1 MEAMSSFDPASR
13 DASTPGPAD
22 PETPAA
28 ETQEES
34 APLEPAVEPE
44 VAEPGTEVAWTAELG
59 AEVADPEAAER
70 DPGTAELV
78 EPAEPEPEPAEPEP
92 EAAEPEVVETEVRV
106 MLQRS
111 VRYGPVLVGFAVLGA
126 LAGVVACL
134 LFPIAGDAEYTM
146 AQVAGFMA
154 MIGGAIGLL
163 VGGVLALILT
173 LVAKRRRGTGVAIQA
188 DVR

>member
-1 MEAMSSFDPASR
+1 MSSPDPASR
-13 DASTPGPAD
+13 DASTPGLRGPG
-22 PETPAA
+22 TPAA
-28 ETQEES
+28 ETQDQ
-34 APLEPAVEPE
+34 PASLEPE
-44 VAEPGTEVAWTAELG
+44 VVAPDALAPDALEPDALES
-59 AEVADPEAAER
+59 
-70 DPGTAELV
+70 
-78 EPAEPEPEPAEPEP
+78 
-92 EAAEPEVVETEVRV
+92 EAAEPEVVETEMRV
-106 MLQRS
+106 TLQRS
-111 VRYGPVLVGFAVLGA
+111 VRYGPILVGFAVLGA